1 MDSKTM
7 LLIDAEELK
16 ALIEDSVQ
24 HAVKDV
30 ISEFNNQDDSD
41 LLTINETS
49 KMLRKS
55 RTWLWR
61 MEKDKVLTPI
71 MVGGSKMYKKSV
83 INKLM
88 EG

>member
-1 MDSKTM
+1 M

-61 MEKDKVLTPI
+61 MEKEAKVRYSYHGRRLED
-71 MVGGSKMYKKSV
+71 V
-83 INKLM
+83 
-88 EG
+88 

>member
-24 HAVKDV
+24 HAFKDV